1 MLDKF
6 IESLTAEQ
14 KMALIQTISD
24 SMEPEVKEEPKSV
37 VKTAQESHRDV
48 NLDFTVS
55 KEASREKTKV
65 PVTETKRFNSF
76 TDDGTEAQGSEF
88 KTPDIQPTQRRRPP
102 VNKVSQKCTK
112 CDKTVKVHP
121 THARDWFIC
130 DRCIGAR

>member
-6 IESLTAEQ
+6 IESLTPEQ
-14 KMALIQTISD
+14 KMALIQSISD
-24 SMEPEVKEEPKSV
+24 SMEPEVKEEPKPV
-37 VKTAQESHRDV
+37 VKAAQEPTRDV

>member
-102 VNKVSQKCTK
+102 VNKVNQKCTK

-130 DRCIGAR
+130 DRCIGVR

>member
-14 KMALIQTISD
+14 KMALIQSISD
-24 SMEPEVKEEPKSV
+24 SMEPEVKEEPKLV
-37 VKTAQESHRDV
+37 AKTAQESPRDV

-55 KEASREKTKV
+55 KEASREKTKI

-88 KTPDIQPTQRRRPP
+88 KTPDIQPTERRRPP
-102 VNKVSQKCTK
+102 VNKVDQKCTK

-130 DRCIGAR
+130 DKCIGVR